1 MGMLYDLTMGLLPD
15 DLAIDDLHADHPAPE
30 TKESDNDA
38 AREEVEAEM
47 KC

>member
-15 DLAIDDLHADHPAPE
+15 LVINDLHADQPAPE

-38 AREEVEAEM
+38 VREEVETEM
-47 KC
+47 R

>member
-15 DLAIDDLHADHPAPE
+15 LAIDDLHADQPTPE
-30 TKESDNDA
+30 KESDNDA
-38 AREEVEAEM
+38 VREEVETAM

>member
-15 DLAIDDLHADHPAPE
+15 LAIDDLHANQPTPE

-38 AREEVEAEM
+38 VREEVETAM

>member
-15 DLAIDDLHADHPAPE
+15 LVIDDLQADQPAPE

-38 AREEVEAEM
+38 VREEVEIEM
-47 KC
+47 R

>member
-1 MGMLYDLTMGLLPD
+1 MGMLYDLTVGILPD
-15 DLAIDDLHADHPAPE
+15 LIIDDIHADQPTPE

-38 AREEVEAEM
+38 VREEVEAAM